1 MMLRLVADDLYVL
14 KLTHLKENMHSFKL
28 LSPLVSVEALSVKLS
43 VKMFEAHIKH
53 GQVCPPS
60 FLSFFHIWYTFMF
73 QIFK

>member
-14 KLTHLKENMHSFKL
+14 KLTHLISFKL

-60 FLSFFHIWYTFMF
+60 FLSFLHIWYTFMF